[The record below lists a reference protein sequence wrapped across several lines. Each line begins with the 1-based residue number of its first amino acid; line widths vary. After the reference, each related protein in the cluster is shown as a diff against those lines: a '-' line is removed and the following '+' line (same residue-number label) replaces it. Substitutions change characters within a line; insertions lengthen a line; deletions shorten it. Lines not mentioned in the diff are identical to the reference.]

1 MSQPIRLIPLANGF
15 RLPVLLE
22 EADVKQVYDFLA
34 CWSIGPLDTTWRTA
48 NPLQPEE
55 LDNLSLG
62 KAFASERPG
71 DSSRSGFLVVYPPW
85 GSVLYAEADK
95 QSGPNGAKSRYPRVF
110 KIPVRVDPTVF
121 SAGGI
126 IYSATLVATEKK
138 IIMEDLLF
146 SKGFPTFFK
155 KTFTD
160 RFALLQKSLQNDL
173 FVDEDLAGGLTVAL
187 RSVRPLAELT
197 QFGVWEIIP
206 DEPGRRRLL
215 WFVRRSTTLP
225 LIRSSADGK
234 KNPAH
239 VMRAKEEIDKLNL
252 GLLEPVPLPQT
263 PSFVPVVPVV
273 SMVPVI
279 KVVAKEDKDIAVAT
293 KGAFP
298 DQYFL
303 TGLKGEKM
311 GMAIIQN
318 PDISKNLR
326 IKSKLNPQFKVRI
339 LASTE
344 FTGSY
349 EILSVL

>member
-1 MSQPIRLIPLANGF
+1 MSQPTRLIPLANGF

-55 LDNLSLG
+55 LGYLSLG
-62 KAFASERPG
+62 KAFASPRPG
-71 DSSRSGFLVVYPPW
+71 DSSRSGFLIVYPPW
-85 GSVLYAEADK
+85 NCVLYAEADK
-95 QSGPNGAKSRYPRVF
+95 QSGAKAVARYPRVF
-110 KIPVRVDPTVF
+110 KVPIRVDPMVF

-173 FVDEDLAGGLTVAL
+173 FVDEDLAGGLTVVL
-187 RSVRPLAELT
+187 RSVQPLAELT

-206 DEPGRRRLL
+206 DEPGRRRWL

-234 KNPAH
+234 KNPAY

-252 GLLEPVPLPQT
+252 GLPEPAPLIQPLLNKT
-263 PSFVPVVPVV
+263 IVTVAVA
-273 SMVPVI
+273 
-279 KVVAKEDKDIAVAT
+279 AKEDNTAVAT

-303 TGLKGEKM
+303 TGPKGEKY

-318 PDISKNLR
+318 PDVSKDLR

-344 FTGSY
+344 FSGSY
-349 EILSVL
+349 EILSIL

>member
-1 MSQPIRLIPLANGF
+1 MSQATRLIPLANGF

-34 CWSIGPLDTTWRTA
+34 CWSIGPFDTTWRTA

-55 LDNLSLG
+55 LGYIRLG

-85 GSVLYAEADK
+85 NCVLYAEADK

-110 KIPVRVDPTVF
+110 KIPIRVDPTVF

-126 IYSATLVATEKK
+126 IYSATLVGTEKK
-138 IIMEDLLF
+138 IIMEDLLY

-173 FVDEDLAGGLTVAL
+173 FVDEDLANGLTVVL
-187 RSVRPLAELT
+187 RSVRPLAELN
-197 QFGVWEIIP
+197 QFGVWEILP
-206 DEPGRRRLL
+206 DEPGKRRWL
-215 WFVRRSTTLP
+215 WFVRRSTALP

-234 KNPAH
+234 KNPAN

-252 GLLEPVPLPQT
+252 SILEPVSVT
-263 PSFVPVVPVV
+263 PSLASAPVKPLVV
-273 SMVPVI
+273 I
-279 KVVAKEDKDIAVAT
+279 QTKEDNIAVAT

-303 TGLKGEKM
+303 TGPKGEVL

-318 PDISKNLR
+318 PDISKILR

-344 FTGSY
+344 FSGSY

>member
-1 MSQPIRLIPLANGF
+1 MSQTTRLIPLANGF

-55 LDNLSLG
+55 LNWLAKG

-71 DSSRSGFLVVYPPW
+71 DSSRSGFLIVYPPW

-95 QSGPNGAKSRYPRVF
+95 QSGAKSRYPRVF
-110 KIPVRVDPTVF
+110 KVPVRVDPTVF

-138 IIMEDLLF
+138 IIMEDLLY
-146 SKGFPTFFK
+146 SKGFPTFYK

-173 FVDEDLAGGLTVAL
+173 FVDEDLANGLTVVL
-187 RSVRPLAELT
+187 RSVRPLAELN

-206 DEPGRRRLL
+206 DEPGKRRWL
-215 WFVRRSTTLP
+215 WFVRRSTALP

-234 KNPAH
+234 KNPAN

-252 GLLEPVPLPQT
+252 GILEPP
-263 PSFVPVVPVV
+263 PV
-273 SMVPVI
+273 SLASTIVPVI
-279 KVVAKEDKDIAVAT
+279 PVQVVREDKDVAVAT

-303 TGLKGEKM
+303 TGPKGEKM

-344 FTGSY
+344 FSGSY

>member
-34 CWSIGPLDTTWRTA
+34 CWSIGPFDTTWRTA

-55 LDNLSLG
+55 LGYLSLG

-110 KIPVRVDPTVF
+110 KVPIRVDPTVF

-126 IYSATLVATEKK
+126 IYSATLVPTEKK

-197 QFGVWEIIP
+197 QFGIWEILP
-206 DEPGRRRLL
+206 DEPGRRRWL
-215 WFVRRSTTLP
+215 WFVRRSTALP

-234 KNPAH
+234 KNPAN

-252 GLLEPVPLPQT
+252 GILEPVSVVQT
-263 PSFVPVVPVV
+263 PALISVPIKPTA
-273 SMVPVI
+273 VI
-279 KVVAKEDKDIAVAT
+279 QTKEDNTAVAT

-339 LASTE
+339 LESTE
-344 FTGSY
+344 FSGSY
-349 EILSVL
+349 EILSIL

>member
-34 CWSIGPLDTTWRTA
+34 CWSIGPFDTTWRTA

-55 LDNLSLG
+55 LGCLSLG

-71 DSSRSGFLVVYPPW
+71 DSSRSGFLVVFPPW
-85 GSVLYAEADK
+85 NCVLYAESDK
-95 QSGPNGAKSRYPRVF
+95 QSGAKSRYPRVF
-110 KIPVRVDPTVF
+110 KVPIRVDPTVF

-146 SKGFPTFFK
+146 SKGYPTFFK

-173 FVDEDLAGGLTVAL
+173 FVDEDLANGLTVVL

-197 QFGVWEIIP
+197 QFGIWEILP
-206 DEPGRRRLL
+206 DEPGKRRWL

-234 KNPAH
+234 KNPSN

-252 GLLEPVPLPQT
+252 GILEPVPQPPPLVSVAVKPLVVVQT
-263 PSFVPVVPVV
+263 
-273 SMVPVI
+273 
-279 KVVAKEDKDIAVAT
+279 KEDNIAVAT

-303 TGLKGEKM
+303 TGLKGEVL

-344 FTGSY
+344 FSGSY
-349 EILSVL
+349 EILSIL

>member
-34 CWSIGPLDTTWRTA
+34 CWSIGPFDTTWRTA

-55 LDNLSLG
+55 LGCLSLG

-85 GSVLYAEADK
+85 NCVLYAEADK
-95 QSGPNGAKSRYPRVF
+95 QSGAKSRFPRVF
-110 KIPVRVDPTVF
+110 KVPIRVDPTVF

-146 SKGFPTFFK
+146 SKGFPTFYK

-173 FVDEDLAGGLTVAL
+173 FVDEDLANGLTVVL

-197 QFGVWEIIP
+197 QFGIWEILP
-206 DEPGRRRLL
+206 DEPGKRRWL

-234 KNPAH
+234 KNPSN

-252 GLLEPVPLPQT
+252 GILEPVPQP
-263 PSFVPVVPVV
+263 PSLASVPVKPIVV
-273 SMVPVI
+273 I
-279 KVVAKEDKDIAVAT
+279 QIKEDNIAVAT

-303 TGLKGEKM
+303 TGPKGETL

-344 FTGSY
+344 FSGSY

>member
-1 MSQPIRLIPLANGF
+1 MSQPTRLIPLANGF

-55 LDNLSLG
+55 LGYLNLG
-62 KAFASERPG
+62 KAFASPRPG

-85 GSVLYAEADK
+85 NCVLYAEADK

-110 KIPVRVDPTVF
+110 KVPVRVDPTVF

-126 IYSATLVATEKK
+126 IFSATLVGTEKK

-146 SKGFPTFFK
+146 AKGFPTFFK

-173 FVDEDLAGGLTVAL
+173 FVDEDLAGGLTIVL
-187 RSVRPLAELT
+187 RSVLPLAELT
-197 QFGVWEIIP
+197 QFGVWEILP
-206 DEPGRRRLL
+206 DEPGRRRWL
-215 WFVRRSTTLP
+215 WFVRRSTALP

-234 KNPAH
+234 KNPAN

-252 GLLEPVPLPQT
+252 GLPELIPSSQPLLT
-263 PSFVPVVPVV
+263 NKTIVPVAGVA
-273 SMVPVI
+273 
-279 KVVAKEDKDIAVAT
+279 KVVAKVDNIAVAT

-303 TGLKGEKM
+303 TGVKGEKL

-318 PDISKNLR
+318 PDISKDLR

>member
-34 CWSIGPLDTTWRTA
+34 CWSIGPFDTTWRTA

-55 LDNLSLG
+55 LGCLSLG

-71 DSSRSGFLVVYPPW
+71 DSSRSGFLVVFPPW
-85 GSVLYAEADK
+85 NCVLYAESDK
-95 QSGPNGAKSRYPRVF
+95 QSGTKSRYPRVF
-110 KIPVRVDPTVF
+110 KVPIRVDPTVF

-146 SKGFPTFFK
+146 SKGYPTFFK

-173 FVDEDLAGGLTVAL
+173 FVDEDLANGLTVIL

-197 QFGVWEIIP
+197 QFGIWEILP
-206 DEPGRRRLL
+206 DEPGKRRWL

-234 KNPAH
+234 KNPSN

-252 GLLEPVPLPQT
+252 GILEPVPQPPPLVSVAVKPLVVVQT
-263 PSFVPVVPVV
+263 
-273 SMVPVI
+273 
-279 KVVAKEDKDIAVAT
+279 KEDNIAVAT

-303 TGLKGEKM
+303 TGLKGEVL

-344 FTGSY
+344 FSGSY
-349 EILSVL
+349 EILSIL

>member
-1 MSQPIRLIPLANGF
+1 MSQVTRLIPLANGF

-22 EADVKQVYDFLA
+22 EADVKQIYDFLA

-55 LDNLSLG
+55 LGGLAND
-62 KAFASERPG
+62 KAFASQRPG
-71 DSSRSGFLVVYPPW
+71 DSSRSGFLIVYPPW

-95 QSGPNGAKSRYPRVF
+95 QSGANGAKSRYPRVF
-110 KIPVRVDPTVF
+110 KVPIRVDPAVF

-146 SKGFPTFFK
+146 AKGFPTFFK

-173 FVDEDLAGGLTVAL
+173 FVDEDLAGGMTVVL
-187 RSVRPLAELT
+187 RSVQPLAELT

-206 DEPGRRRLL
+206 DEPGRRRWL
-215 WFVRRSTTLP
+215 WFVRRSTVLP
-225 LIRSSADGK
+225 VIRSSADGK
-234 KNPAH
+234 KNASN

-252 GLLEPVPLPQT
+252 GLVEPPSVQLVPSKL
-263 PSFVPVVPVV
+263 VPTMPTVHV
-273 SMVPVI
+273 
-279 KVVAKEDKDIAVAT
+279 EKDVAVAT

-303 TGLKGEKM
+303 TGPKGEKM

-318 PDISKNLR
+318 PDVSKDLR
-326 IKSKLNPQFKVRI
+326 IKSKINPQFKVRI

-344 FTGSY
+344 FSGSY

>member
-34 CWSIGPLDTTWRTA
+34 CWSIGPFDTTWRTA

-55 LDNLSLG
+55 VKSLSLG

-85 GSVLYAEADK
+85 NCVLYAEADK
-95 QSGPNGAKSRYPRVF
+95 QSGAKSRYPRVF
-110 KIPVRVDPTVF
+110 KVPIRVDPTVF

-126 IYSATLVATEKK
+126 IYSATLVGTEKK

-146 SKGFPTFFK
+146 SKGYPTFFK

-173 FVDEDLAGGLTVAL
+173 FVDEDLANGLTVVL

-206 DEPGRRRLL
+206 DEPGKRRWL

-234 KNPAH
+234 KNPSN

-252 GLLEPVPLPQT
+252 GLLESAPVASVAPLVSIHVT
-263 PSFVPVVPVV
+263 PIVVVQ
-273 SMVPVI
+273 
-279 KVVAKEDKDIAVAT
+279 KKEDNIAVAT

-303 TGLKGEKM
+303 TGAKGEKL

-318 PDISKNLR
+318 PDISKDLR
-326 IKSKLNPQFKVRI
+326 IKSKINPQFKVRI

-344 FTGSY
+344 FSGSY

>member
-34 CWSIGPLDTTWRTA
+34 CWSIGPFDTTWRTA

-55 LDNLSLG
+55 LGYLSLG

-95 QSGPNGAKSRYPRVF
+95 QSSPNGAKSRYPRVF
-110 KIPVRVDPTVF
+110 KVPIRVDPTVF

-126 IYSATLVATEKK
+126 IYSATLVPTEKK

-197 QFGVWEIIP
+197 QFGIWEILP
-206 DEPGRRRLL
+206 DEPGRRRWL
-215 WFVRRSTTLP
+215 WFVRRSTALP

-234 KNPAH
+234 KNPAN

-252 GLLEPVPLPQT
+252 GILEPVSVVQT
-263 PSFVPVVPVV
+263 PALISVPIKPTA
-273 SMVPVI
+273 VI
-279 KVVAKEDKDIAVAT
+279 QTKEDNTAVAT

-339 LASTE
+339 LESTE
-344 FTGSY
+344 FSGSY
-349 EILSVL
+349 EILSIL

>member
-1 MSQPIRLIPLANGF
+1 MSQATRLIPLANGF

-34 CWSIGPLDTTWRTA
+34 CWSLGPLDTTWRTA

-55 LDNLSLG
+55 LGYLGLG
-62 KAFASERPG
+62 KAFASPRPG

-110 KIPVRVDPTVF
+110 KVPIRVDPTVF

-126 IYSATLVATEKK
+126 IYSATLVGTEKK

-146 SKGFPTFFK
+146 AKGFPTFFK

-173 FVDEDLAGGLTVAL
+173 FVDEDLAGGLTVVL
-187 RSVRPLAELT
+187 RSVQPLAELT
-197 QFGVWEIIP
+197 QFGVWEILP
-206 DEPGRRRLL
+206 DEPGKRRWL
-215 WFVRRSTTLP
+215 WFVRRSTALP

-234 KNPAH
+234 KNPAN

-252 GLLEPVPLPQT
+252 GILEPVSAPP
-263 PSFVPVVPVV
+263 PSLVTHKTTAKPIVT
-273 SMVPVI
+273 I
-279 KVVAKEDKDIAVAT
+279 ATKEDNIAVAT

-303 TGLKGEKM
+303 TGPKGEVL

>member
-34 CWSIGPLDTTWRTA
+34 CWSIGPFDTTWRTA

-55 LDNLSLG
+55 LGCLSLG

-85 GSVLYAEADK
+85 NCVLYAESDK
-95 QSGPNGAKSRYPRVF
+95 QSGAKSRYPRVF
-110 KIPVRVDPTVF
+110 KVPIRVDPTVF

-146 SKGFPTFFK
+146 SKGYPTFFK

-173 FVDEDLAGGLTVAL
+173 FVDEDLANGLTVVL

-197 QFGVWEIIP
+197 QFGIWEILP
-206 DEPGRRRLL
+206 DEPGKRRWL

-234 KNPAH
+234 KNPSN

-252 GLLEPVPLPQT
+252 GILEPVPQPPPLVSVAVKPLVVVQT
-263 PSFVPVVPVV
+263 
-273 SMVPVI
+273 
-279 KVVAKEDKDIAVAT
+279 KEDNIAVAT

-303 TGLKGEKM
+303 TGLKGEVL

-344 FTGSY
+344 FSGSY
-349 EILSVL
+349 EILSIL

>member
-34 CWSIGPLDTTWRTA
+34 CWSIGPFDTTWRTA

-55 LDNLSLG
+55 LGYLSLG

-110 KIPVRVDPTVF
+110 KVPIRVDPTVF

-126 IYSATLVATEKK
+126 IYSATLVPTEKK

-197 QFGVWEIIP
+197 QFGIWEILP
-206 DEPGRRRLL
+206 DEPGRRRWL
-215 WFVRRSTTLP
+215 WFVRRSTALP

-234 KNPAH
+234 KNPAN

-252 GLLEPVPLPQT
+252 GILEPVSVVQT
-263 PSFVPVVPVV
+263 PALISVPIKPTA
-273 SMVPVI
+273 VI
-279 KVVAKEDKDIAVAT
+279 QTKEDNTAVAT

-344 FTGSY
+344 FSGSY

>member
-1 MSQPIRLIPLANGF
+1 MSQATRLIPLANGF

-55 LDNLSLG
+55 LSWLANG
-62 KAFASERPG
+62 KAFTSERPG

-110 KIPVRVDPTVF
+110 KVPVRVDPTVF
-121 SAGGI
+121 TAGGI
-126 IYSATLVATEKK
+126 IYSATLVGTEKK

-173 FVDEDLAGGLTVAL
+173 FVDEDLAGGLTVSL
-187 RSVRPLAELT
+187 RSVRPLADLN

-206 DEPGRRRLL
+206 DEPGKRRWL
-215 WFVRRSTTLP
+215 WFVRRSTALP

-234 KNPAH
+234 KNPAN

-252 GLLEPVPLPQT
+252 GILEPPPLSLAST
-263 PSFVPVVPVV
+263 MV
-273 SMVPVI
+273 SVIPVI
-279 KVVAKEDKDIAVAT
+279 PVQVVRDDKDVAVAT

-303 TGLKGEKM
+303 TGPKGEKM

-344 FTGSY
+344 FSGSY

>member
-34 CWSIGPLDTTWRTA
+34 CWSIGPFDTTWRTA
-48 NPLQPEE
+48 NLLQPEE
-55 LDNLSLG
+55 LGCLSLG

-85 GSVLYAEADK
+85 NCVLYAESDK
-95 QSGPNGAKSRYPRVF
+95 QSGAKSRYPRVF
-110 KIPVRVDPTVF
+110 KVPIRVDPTVF

-146 SKGFPTFFK
+146 SKGYPTFFK

-173 FVDEDLAGGLTVAL
+173 FVDEDLANGLTVIL

-197 QFGVWEIIP
+197 QFGIWEILP
-206 DEPGRRRLL
+206 DEPGKRRWL

-225 LIRSSADGK
+225 LIKSSADGK
-234 KNPAH
+234 KNPSN

-252 GLLEPVPLPQT
+252 GILEPVPQPPPLVSVAVKPLAVVQT
-263 PSFVPVVPVV
+263 
-273 SMVPVI
+273 
-279 KVVAKEDKDIAVAT
+279 KEDNIAVAT

-303 TGLKGEKM
+303 TGLKGEVL

-344 FTGSY
+344 FSGSY
-349 EILSVL
+349 EILSIL

>member
-22 EADVKQVYDFLA
+22 EADVKQVFDFLA
-34 CWSIGPLDTTWRTA
+34 CWSIGPFDTTWRTA

-55 LDNLSLG
+55 LGCLSLG

-85 GSVLYAEADK
+85 NCVLYAEADK
-95 QSGPNGAKSRYPRVF
+95 QSGPNGAKSRFPRVF
-110 KIPVRVDPTVF
+110 KVPIRVDPTVF
-121 SAGGI
+121 SEGGI

-146 SKGFPTFFK
+146 SKGFPTFYK

-173 FVDEDLAGGLTVAL
+173 FVDEDLAGGLTVSL

-197 QFGVWEIIP
+197 QFGIWDILP
-206 DEPGRRRLL
+206 DEPGKRRWL
-215 WFVRRSTTLP
+215 WFVRRSTALP

-234 KNPAH
+234 KNPAN

-252 GLLEPVPLPQT
+252 GILEPPPVSLVSTMIPVT
-263 PSFVPVVPVV
+263 PVQVVR
-273 SMVPVI
+273 
-279 KVVAKEDKDIAVAT
+279 EDKDVAVAT

-303 TGLKGEKM
+303 TGPKGEKM

-344 FTGSY
+344 FSGCY
-349 EILSVL
+349 EILSIL

>member
-34 CWSIGPLDTTWRTA
+34 CWSIGPFDTTWRTA

-55 LDNLSLG
+55 LGYLSLG

-110 KIPVRVDPTVF
+110 KVPIRVDPTVF

-126 IYSATLVATEKK
+126 IYSATLVPTEKK

-197 QFGVWEIIP
+197 QFGIWEILP
-206 DEPGRRRLL
+206 DEPGRRRWL
-215 WFVRRSTTLP
+215 WFVRRSTALP

-234 KNPAH
+234 KNPAN

-252 GLLEPVPLPQT
+252 GILEPVSVVQT
-263 PSFVPVVPVV
+263 PALISVPIKPTA
-273 SMVPVI
+273 VI
-279 KVVAKEDKDIAVAT
+279 QTKEDNTAVAT

-344 FTGSY
+344 FSGSY
-349 EILSVL
+349 EILSIL

>member
-55 LDNLSLG
+55 LDYLSLG

-252 GLLEPVPLPQT
+252 GIHEPVSVVQT
-263 PSFVPVVPVV
+263 PSLISVPIKPTVV
-273 SMVPVI
+273 I
-279 KVVAKEDKDIAVAT
+279 QTKEDNTAVAT

>member
-34 CWSIGPLDTTWRTA
+34 CWSIGPFDTTWRTA

-55 LDNLSLG
+55 LGCLSLG

-71 DSSRSGFLVVYPPW
+71 DSSRSGFLVVFPPW
-85 GSVLYAEADK
+85 NCVLYAESDK
-95 QSGPNGAKSRYPRVF
+95 QSGTKSRYPRVF
-110 KIPVRVDPTVF
+110 KVPIRVDPTVF

-146 SKGFPTFFK
+146 SKGYPTFFK

-173 FVDEDLAGGLTVAL
+173 FVDEDLANGLTVVL

-197 QFGVWEIIP
+197 QFGIWEILP
-206 DEPGRRRLL
+206 DEPGKRRWL

-234 KNPAH
+234 KNPSN

-252 GLLEPVPLPQT
+252 GILEPVPQPPPLVSVAVKPLVVVQT
-263 PSFVPVVPVV
+263 
-273 SMVPVI
+273 
-279 KVVAKEDKDIAVAT
+279 KEDNIAVAT

-303 TGLKGEKM
+303 TGLKGEVL

-344 FTGSY
+344 FSGSY
-349 EILSVL
+349 EILSIL

>member
-34 CWSIGPLDTTWRTA
+34 CWSIGPFDTTWRTA

-55 LDNLSLG
+55 LGYLSLG

-85 GSVLYAEADK
+85 NCVLYAEADK
-95 QSGPNGAKSRYPRVF
+95 QSGSKSRYPRIF
-110 KIPVRVDPTVF
+110 KVPIRVDPTVF

-173 FVDEDLAGGLTVAL
+173 FVDEDLANGLTVVL

-197 QFGVWEIIP
+197 QFGIWEILP
-206 DEPGRRRLL
+206 DEPGRRRWL
-215 WFVRRSTTLP
+215 WFVRRSTALP

-234 KNPAH
+234 KNPAN

-252 GLLEPVPLPQT
+252 GILEPVPLTQT
-263 PSFVPVVPVV
+263 PSFVPIV
-273 SMVPVI
+273 SMVPLV
-279 KVVAKEDKDIAVAT
+279 KAVVKEDNIAVAT

-303 TGLKGEKM
+303 TGLKGEVL

>member
-1 MSQPIRLIPLANGF
+1 MSQPTRLIPLANGF

-22 EADVKQVYDFLA
+22 EADVKQIFDFLA

-55 LDNLSLG
+55 LGGLAKG
-62 KAFASERPG
+62 KAFASPRPG

-85 GSVLYAEADK
+85 GSVLYADADK
-95 QSGPNGAKSRYPRVF
+95 SGPNGAKSRYPRVF
-110 KIPVRVDPTVF
+110 KIPIRVDPTVF

-126 IYSATLVATEKK
+126 IYSATLVGTEKK

-173 FVDEDLAGGLTVAL
+173 FVDEDLAGGMTVVL
-187 RSVRPLAELT
+187 RSVQPLAELT

-206 DEPGRRRLL
+206 DEPGRRRWL
-215 WFVRRSTTLP
+215 WFVRRSTVLP
-225 LIRSSADGK
+225 VIRSSADGK
-234 KNPAH
+234 KNASN

-252 GLLEPVPLPQT
+252 GLLEQPPVSLAAT
-263 PSFVPVVPVV
+263 IVPVAPVQ
-273 SMVPVI
+273 
-279 KVVAKEDKDIAVAT
+279 VVREDKDVAVAT

-303 TGLKGEKM
+303 TGPKGEKM

-318 PDISKNLR
+318 PDVSKDLR
-326 IKSKLNPQFKVRI
+326 IKSKINPQFKVRI

-344 FTGSY
+344 FSGSY

>member
-1 MSQPIRLIPLANGF
+1 MSQPTRLIPLANGF

-34 CWSIGPLDTTWRTA
+34 CWSLGPLDTTWRTA

-55 LDNLSLG
+55 LGCLSLG
-62 KAFASERPG
+62 KAFASPRPG

-85 GSVLYAEADK
+85 NCVLYAEADK

-110 KIPVRVDPTVF
+110 KVPIRVDPTVF

-126 IYSATLVATEKK
+126 IYSATLVGTEKK

-146 SKGFPTFFK
+146 SKGFPKFFK

-173 FVDEDLAGGLTVAL
+173 FVDEDLAGGLTIVL
-187 RSVRPLAELT
+187 RSVLPLAELT
-197 QFGVWEIIP
+197 QFGVWEILP
-206 DEPGRRRLL
+206 DEPGRRRWL
-215 WFVRRSTTLP
+215 WFVRRSTALP

-252 GLLEPVPLPQT
+252 GMPESVPLSQPLLNKT
-263 PSFVPVVPVV
+263 NVTVVPVA
-273 SMVPVI
+273 
-279 KVVAKEDKDIAVAT
+279 AKEDNIAVAT

-303 TGLKGEKM
+303 TGLKGEKL

-318 PDISKNLR
+318 PDISKDLR